1 MKKNRLYRT
10 TSDLMKKE
18 KITIGIILDSS
29 IIPAWVFSTLKEII
43 QLDNF
48 EIKMIVK

>member
-1 MKKNRLYRT
+1 
-10 TSDLMKKE
+10 MKKE
-18 KITIGIILDSS
+18 KISIGIILDSQ
-29 IIPAWVFSTLKEII
+29 IISAWVFSTLKEII

>member
-1 MKKNRLYRT
+1 
-10 TSDLMKKE
+10 MKKE
-18 KITIGIILDSS
+18 KISIGIILDSP
-29 IIPAWVFSTLKEII
+29 IISAWVFSTLKEII